1 MKKSMLVMVI
11 VLILGALVLSACGGG
26 GSSSTEGSGLKRNAV
41 AADYAGKTNPFDGQQ
56 AAADAGKELYTT
68 NCATCHGDSGK
79 GDGPA
84 GSALDPK
91 PANLILTAAETQ
103 PDYMHWVISEGGAV
117 AGLSATMVSYKAI
130 LTDDQIWQIVTYV
143 KTLK

>member
-1 MKKSMLVMVI
+1 MKKTTFVLVVI
-11 VLILGALVLSACGGG
+11 VILGALVLAACGGG
-26 GSSSTEGSGLKRNAV
+26 GSSEGSGIQRQSV
-41 AADYAGKTNPFDGQQ
+41 PADYAGKTNPFDGQQ

-84 GSALDPK
+84 GASLDPK
-91 PANLILTAAETQ
+91 PANLVLTAAETT
-103 PDYMHWVISEGGAV
+103 PDYIHWVISEGGAA
-117 AGLSATMVSYKAI
+117 AGLSASMVSYKGI
-130 LTDDQIWQIVTYV
+130 LTDEQIWQVVTYI